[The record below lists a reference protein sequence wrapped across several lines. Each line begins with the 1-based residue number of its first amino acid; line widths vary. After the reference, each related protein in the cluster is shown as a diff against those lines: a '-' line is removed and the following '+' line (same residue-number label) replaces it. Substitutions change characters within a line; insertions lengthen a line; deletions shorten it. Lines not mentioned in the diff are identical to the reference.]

1 MQRGFGLLFDT
12 KGPLFR
18 VFYRR
23 GRPIPPYRAPPDP
36 AGSAPNTTTPY
47 RNDSILALQT
57 LLGVL
62 QVRRGHQRTGVESRP
77 PNWRRKDMTGVE
89 DRVTVKAKG
98 MGCGSRSR
106 DTGSRPQRKTT

>member
-23 GRPIPPYRAPPDP
+23 CRPIPPYRAPPDP

-57 LLGVL
+57 LLRVL

-77 PNWRRKDMTGVE
+77 PICRREWGGGRVEAKDVTGGYNY
-89 DRVTVKAKG
+89 RRHLG
-98 MGCGSRSR
+98 FM
-106 DTGSRPQRKTT
+106 QW